1 MDDAVHD
8 CEFFGLGLLE
18 PDRVLIM
25 QQRRIIVTRI
35 SIDVHPASYVPLYL
49 LLIIVVIEFPHVP
62 LPVTHGSCTG
72 SSAFLLGHF
81 RCLHFRCLHNRCLHF
96 RCL

>member
-8 CEFFGLGLLE
+8 CEFFGFGLLE
-18 PDRVLIM
+18 PDRVLLNK
-25 QQRRIIVTRI
+25 QRRIIVTRI
-35 SIDVHPASYVPLYL
+35 SIDVHSASYVPLYL
-49 LLIIVVIEFPHVP
+49 LLIVVVIEFPHVP

-81 RCLHFRCLHNRCLHF
+81 RCLRNNSLHF
-96 RCL
+96 SYL